1 MPVGIGYH
9 PYFQLHDAPRDQW
22 KVHLAARDHLMLSK
36 MLIPTG
42 ERKPV
47 EFPDLFPLAGV
58 ALDDVFGGLVRDPS
72 DQATFSVEG
81 AREKISVIYGPKYTV
96 AVVYA
101 PPGRPFICFEPMST
115 ITDGF
120 NLAQAGVYKELQSIP
135 PGDVWRES
143 FRIVASGF

>member
-1 MPVGIGYH
+1 
-9 PYFQLHDAPRDQW
+9 
-22 KVHLAARDHLMLSK
+22 
-36 MLIPTG
+36 
-42 ERKPV
+42 
-47 EFPDLFPLAGV
+47 
-58 ALDDVFGGLVRDPS
+58 
-72 DQATFSVEG
+72 VEG
-81 AREKISVIYGPKYTV
+81 AREKISVIYGPKYTE

-135 PGDVWRES
+135 PGGVWRES